1 MPRKLHFIG
10 NVLPSQKQA
19 DEHPESGT
27 RSFHITQE
35 ESSGMDLTGVPIR
48 LEHADSLTLGTVQK
62 SWNDT
67 AGRKWVIGE
76 IDDDSVQSKFAGKD
90 LLSPDALFKSLSLQ
104 HVHNEYSDGTAM
116 KHPVEVSLVR
126 EPRRPGCHVAVVRAS
141 VSDSRDYKSTPGNQG
156 DMSTAEQT
164 ETTPQAPPAL
174 KSEAEGKD
182 AATPAAAEEEATNTD
197 LMKQVLGFHQA
208 NEALE
213 QEKRELQAELDDM
226 KKANE
231 VRQKKQQE
239 EQEQYIKK
247 LTDSVLE
254 QVVHLSPDFK
264 GQDTTDAI
272 NKMAA
277 SHPEEVR
284 RVLEIAHC
292 ASKKNAEL
300 EQKLKAA
307 EEGFEKRLLESKYN
321 EVVQNKA
328 GVHVPET
335 STAVQA
341 SAKKRKIEDGLDAS
355 NPYALQSKPEPYNL
369 GGSSNMS
376 TQQIREAYRGLQ
388 GSGSMLDCMKNIGG
402 ILGTQRGA
410 GFR

>member
-27 RSFHITQE
+27 RSFHITRE

-90 LLSPDALFKSLSLQ
+90 LLSPDALFTSLSLQ
-104 HVHNEYSDGTAM
+104 HVHNEYSDGTAT

-141 VSDSRDYKSTPGNQG
+141 VSDSRDYISTPGNQG

-164 ETTPQAPPAL
+164 ETTPQAPPAP

-182 AATPAAAEEEATNTD
+182 AATPAAAEDEATNTD

-213 QEKRELQAELDDM
+213 KQKRELQAELDDM

-231 VRQKKQQE
+231 IRQKKQQE
-239 EQEQYIKK
+239 EQEQYIIS
-247 LTDSVLE
+247 LGTASTPNHRGRSQILSRDSYKVFSDLRGCK
-254 QVVHLSPDFK
+254 QLSPK
-264 GQDTTDAI
+264 SPMHG
-272 NKMAA
+272 
-277 SHPEEVR
+277 PRWVG
-284 RVLEIAHC
+284 EI
-292 ASKKNAEL
+292 S
-300 EQKLKAA
+300 
-307 EEGFEKRLLESKYN
+307 
-321 EVVQNKA
+321 VQC
-328 GVHVPET
+328 
-335 STAVQA
+335 
-341 SAKKRKIEDGLDAS
+341 L
-355 NPYALQSKPEPYNL
+355 
-369 GGSSNMS
+369 
-376 TQQIREAYRGLQ
+376 
-388 GSGSMLDCMKNIGG
+388 
-402 ILGTQRGA
+402 
-410 GFR
+410 